1 MSNKDSIQHNIFSF
15 FESQKVQ
22 GETQKIA
29 IITACSKQKLMRIS
43 LAKNLYQGDIFRKT
57 KRIAEKLRADFYI
70 LSAKYG
76 LIEDSKV
83 IRPYNTVLQYKKD
96 IKALQETL
104 DPALLA
110 KLESYDKVFLIM
122 GKNYK
127 EVLAPFLSN
136 MNAFLFH
143 SERGLGGYKHVLS
156 QLTAH
161 APERLVQALIEHSK
175 SKKNEKKNES
185 Q

>member
-1 MSNKDSIQHNIFSF
+1 MY
-15 FESQKVQ
+15 
-22 GETQKIA
+22 
-29 IITACSKQKLMRIS
+29 L
-43 LAKNLYQGDIFRKT
+43 GDMFKKT
-57 KRIAEKLRADFYI
+57 KRIAEKLQADFFI

-76 LIEDSKV
+76 LIEDTKV
-83 IRPYNTVLQYKKD
+83 ISPYDTVLQYKKE

-104 DPALLA
+104 DQALI
-110 KLESYDKVFLIM
+110 KELEAYDKVFLIM
-122 GKNYK
+122 GKKYQ
-127 EVLAPFLSN
+127 EVLVPFLSN

-156 QLTAH
+156 QLTAQ

-175 SKKNEKKNES
+175 SKKYEKKNES